1 MEFIEGKVIEP
12 LEDISAIEKV
22 AGVLDYFATF
32 RHSIPGSLCRG
43 FCHGLLF
50 PETGDLVFD
59 RMDGMEE

>member
-32 RHSIPGSLCRG
+32 RHSIPGSLC
-43 FCHGLLF
+43 HGLLF